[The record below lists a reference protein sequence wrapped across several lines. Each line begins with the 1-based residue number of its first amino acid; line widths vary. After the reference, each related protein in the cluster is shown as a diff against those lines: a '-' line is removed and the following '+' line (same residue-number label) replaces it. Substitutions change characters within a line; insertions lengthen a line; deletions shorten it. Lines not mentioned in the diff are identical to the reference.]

1 MDLLQPCHQHHLKHL
16 NKPAR
21 ARAIL
26 KIDFLSPKLS
36 RIVAQIQYAHQD
48 QAECVGLIELS
59 ADRPM
64 GLFDQC
70 IVSTLLYLLLDF
82 IRVLMSTESYQR

>member
-1 MDLLQPCHQHHLKHL
+1 MAELATCLCLCPKAE
-16 NKPAR
+16 KPNLACSFNSVYEKSR
-21 ARAIL
+21 
-26 KIDFLSPKLS
+26 S
-36 RIVAQIQYAHQD
+36 RIEQVASTR
-48 QAECVGLIELS
+48 AEYVELTELS
-59 ADRPM
+59 VDRPM